1 MRAIPAAI
9 LLLAFAGPAFAQ
21 PETFS
26 GRVTGVEDGDTLSV
40 SREGAVVEVRLDG
53 SDAPEVGQ
61 PFGDEARKFV
71 IMLVL
76 GKTAMV
82 IVRFAGRRGR
92 AIAEVILP
100 DGRSLNQEVVR
111 AGYAWHFTRHSTS
124 PGLVALEEEARDAR
138 RGLWTG
144 ERPVPPWEWDTNAA
158 ARRTLPSLRGRRG
171 GGCAGRRGPGARP
184 GAARRGQPTQP
195 DLPLARLSGVHGG
208 RAAQPRGV
216 PHAGCRRGRGVPRRP
231 QLPVDHDS

>member
-53 SDAPEVGQ
+53 IDAPEVGQ

-158 ARRTLPSLRGRRG
+158 ARRTPPAKAPAPAAE
-171 GGCAGRRGPGARP
+171 AGEGAPGAEAPAPAPAPPVVGNRRSRIYHWP
-184 GAARRGQPTQP
+184 GCPGYSAVARRNRVEFPTRAAAEAEGYRAARNCP
-195 DLPLARLSGVHGG
+195 
-208 RAAQPRGV
+208 
-216 PHAGCRRGRGVPRRP
+216 
-231 QLPVDHDS
+231 